1 MKISEFTEI
10 LKAGKDSIIPI
21 VTGKINRK
29 ITIDN
34 LKKSMELSSDDIS
47 YSNQNNLD
55 GGNTV
60 QDAIASIANAVNQL
74 ARDGVALADIQ
85 AEITNYFNEHPIASY
100 SYTLVRDG
108 STGAYNLNDINGNS
122 CGNLSPVHTISDD
135 SESIEIPTSGAVKT
149 LVDSATTL
157 DKKNNVVVTD
167 ANFKPVTSGISTTVL
182 NKIVTDTGWKAV
194 TTLSKKFEL
203 YYNGSTVQYRK
214 VGQTVFIRG
223 VVSPLKNLTAA
234 AVNENAEVIFTLPS
248 GFIPTRNCQFV
259 CQGSGANRWLLS
271 VYNTGEVTFS
281 RYGASSFID
290 CPIGAYL
297 PFNVSFLIN

>member
-1 MKISEFTEI
+1 MKISDFTEI
-10 LKAGKDSIIPI
+10 LKAGKESIIPI
-21 VTGKINRK
+21 VVGKINRK

-47 YSNQNNLD
+47 YDSQNNLD

-60 QDAIASIANAVNQL
+60 QDAIGSVATALNQL
-74 ARDGVALADIQ
+74 ARDGIALADIQ
-85 AEITNYFNEHPIASY
+85 AEVANYFNEHPIASY
-100 SYTLVRDG
+100 SYTLVKDNE
-108 STGAYNLNDINGNS
+108 SGAYTLNDISGNS
-122 CGNLSPVHTISDD
+122 CGDITPVQTV
-135 SESIEIPTSGAVKT
+135 ESNSNDIPTSGAVKS
-149 LVDSATTL
+149 LVDSAVTL
-157 DKKNNVVVTD
+157 SKKNNVVVTD
-167 ANFKPVTSGISTTVL
+167 ANYKPVSSDISTTVL

-194 TTLSKKFEL
+194 SNLSNKFEL

-223 VVSPLKNLTAA
+223 VVSPLRILTSAS
-234 AVNENAEVIFTLPS
+234 VNDNAEVIFTLPS
-248 GFIPTRNCQFV
+248 GYIPTRNCQFV

-271 VYNTGEVTFS
+271 IYNTGEVTFS
-281 RYGASSFID
+281 RYGASTFID

>member
-1 MKISEFTEI
+1 MKISDFTEI

-21 VTGKINRK
+21 VVGKINRK
-29 ITIDN
+29 ITVDN

-47 YSNQNNLD
+47 YSSQNNLD
-55 GGNTV
+55 SGNTV
-60 QDAIASIANAVNQL
+60 QDAIASIATSLNQL
-74 ARDGVALADIQ
+74 ARDGVALADIR
-85 AEITNYFNEHPIASY
+85 AEIINYFNEHPIASY
-100 SYTLVRDG
+100 SYTLDKNNEDG
-108 STGAYNLNDINGNS
+108 TYTLNDIGGNS
-122 CGNLSPVHTISDD
+122 CGSITPIQVIDDD
-135 SESIEIPTSGAVKT
+135 SNSIEIPTSGAVKS
-149 LVDSATTL
+149 LVDSAVTL
-157 DKKNNVVVTD
+157 EKKNNVVVTD
-167 ANFKPVTSGISTTVL
+167 ANFRPVTSDISTTVL

-271 VYNTGEVTFS
+271 VYNTGEVTLS